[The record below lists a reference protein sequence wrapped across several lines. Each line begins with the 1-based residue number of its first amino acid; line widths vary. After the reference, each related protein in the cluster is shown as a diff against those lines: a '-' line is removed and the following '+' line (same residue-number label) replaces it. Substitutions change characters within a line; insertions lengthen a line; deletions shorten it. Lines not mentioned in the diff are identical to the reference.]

1 MSRRPTPEA
10 LAATPPLQLAAVTV
24 SLGAL
29 AALAAAY
36 GFEYLGGYEPCPLC
50 LIERLAY
57 YFAVPAGFLALILAY
72 GGERP
77 AAQALLA
84 ACALGFLA
92 NAGLGVYHSGVEWG
106 WWPGPETCSGA
117 DATGFSTGGL
127 AQSLE
132 QARVIRCD
140 QAPWRFL
147 GLSFAGWSTVI
158 SLLYAAIGIWGIGGI
173 WGIRS
178 GRRGAPTAG

>member
-1 MSRRPTPEA
+1 MSRRFPPEA
-10 LAATPPLQLAAVTV
+10 PAATPPLQRAALAV

-29 AALAAAY
+29 ASLAAAH
-36 GFEYLGGYEPCPLC
+36 GFEYLGGYRPCPLC

-57 YFAVPAGFLALILAY
+57 YFAVPAGFLALILAH
-72 GGERP
+72 GGQRD
-77 AAQALLA
+77 AAGLLLA

-92 NAGLGVYHSGVEWG
+92 NAGLGAYHSGVEWG

-117 DATGFSTGGL
+117 DAAGFSTSDL
-127 AQSLE
+127 SQSLE

-158 SLLYAAIGIWGIGGI
+158 SLALAAIGIWGI
-173 WGIRS
+173 RA
-178 GRRGAPTAG
+178 GRRGAPTSR